1 MVKIKNV
8 FQLDKEY
15 ETIKRYYSIT
25 IIVKDE
31 IIDVLWLG

>member
-15 ETIKRYYSIT
+15 ETIKRHYSIT

-31 IIDVLWLG
+31 IIDVL